1 MRKNILF
8 INHSIRDGGPGRSL
22 YYLLKHFDYKNFNVN
37 VLIPSKDTFSHKIEK
52 ADLDVDEI
60 VRPNF
65 PENLKKQNFSLF
77 GKKIS
82 IFFIDL
88 FINIIRLFI
97 MLFQM
102 RNIIKDKK
110 IDLIYCNGTQA
121 KIFGSI
127 VGLLYRIN
135 IIWHV
140 RNIQSNIFLKWLLN
154 TCSKISFVKKII
166 CVSNATRLQFT
177 DKSKTVVINNGI
189 DTNEYASSK
198 VEGKLRNEFQID
210 KETIIIGTAGRVVP
224 RKGFEYFIQLAGEI
238 SHKFKK
244 DCVFVLVG
252 DTPFYFNQ
260 KLMQKLKKS
269 VDDLNISKKFIF
281 TGYKSDVESYIT
293 DFDIFF
299 IPSRYPDPFPRVVIE
314 SMSLGKP
321 VIGFNIG
328 GIGEA
333 IDNNI
338 NGFSLDLDCKDVSA
352 QIVRLIEDNELRMK
366 MGYESRKKA
375 VSKYDS
381 RIIANK
387 IINEINSLV
396 SSSFKA

>member
-1 MRKNILF
+1 
-8 INHSIRDGGPGRSL
+8 
-22 YYLLKHFDYKNFNVN
+22 
-37 VLIPSKDTFSHKIEK
+37 
-52 ADLDVDEI
+52 
-60 VRPNF
+60 
-65 PENLKKQNFSLF
+65 
-77 GKKIS
+77 
-82 IFFIDL
+82 
-88 FINIIRLFI
+88 

-238 SHKFKK
+238 SHKFKGLHI
-244 DCVFVLVG
+244 CFSRGHPVL
-252 DTPFYFNQ
+252 F
-260 KLMQKLKKS
+260 
-269 VDDLNISKKFIF
+269 
-281 TGYKSDVESYIT
+281 
-293 DFDIFF
+293 
-299 IPSRYPDPFPRVVIE
+299 
-314 SMSLGKP
+314 
-321 VIGFNIG
+321 
-328 GIGEA
+328 
-333 IDNNI
+333 
-338 NGFSLDLDCKDVSA
+338 
-352 QIVRLIEDNELRMK
+352 
-366 MGYESRKKA
+366 
-375 VSKYDS
+375 
-381 RIIANK
+381 
-387 IINEINSLV
+387 
-396 SSSFKA
+396 

>member
-37 VLIPSKDTFSHKIEK
+37 VLIPSKNIFSDNIKK
-52 ADLDVDEI
+52 ANLDVNEI

-65 PENLKKQNFSLF
+65 PENLKKQNLSFF

-88 FINIIRLFI
+88 IINIIRLFV

-102 RNIIKDKK
+102 KRIIKDEK

-121 KIFGSI
+121 KIFGAL
-127 VGLLYRIN
+127 VGLVYKIE

-140 RNIQSNIFLKWLLN
+140 RNIQSNFFLKWLLN
-154 TCSKISFVKKII
+154 TCSKIDFVKRII
-166 CVSNATRLQFT
+166 CVSNATKSQFN
-177 DKSKTVVINNGI
+177 DQSKAIVINNGI
-189 DTNEYASSK
+189 DTNEYVPSK
-198 VEGKLRNEFQID
+198 VEAKLRNEFSID
-210 KETIIIGTAGRVVP
+210 KDKIIIGTAGRVVP
-224 RKGFEYFIQLAGEI
+224 RKGFEYFVQLAAEI

-244 DCVFVLVG
+244 DCIFVLVG

-260 KLMQKLKKS
+260 KLMLDLKKS
-269 VDDLNISKKFIF
+269 VDNLNISKKFIF

-293 DFDIFF
+293 DFNIFF
-299 IPSRYPDPFPRVVIE
+299 IPSRYPDPFPRVVVE

-338 NGFSLDLDCKDVSA
+338 NGFSLNVDSKDVSN
-352 QIVRLIEDNELRMK
+352 QIVRLIEDNQLRMR

-375 VSKYDS
+375 VAKYDS

-387 IINEINSLV
+387 IINEINLLV
-396 SSSFKA
+396 SSSFKT

>member
-37 VLIPSKDTFSHKIEK
+37 VLIPSKDTFSHKIEE
-52 ADLDVDEI
+52 ADLDVNEI

-77 GKKIS
+77 G
-82 IFFIDL
+82 
-88 FINIIRLFI
+88 
-97 MLFQM
+97 
-102 RNIIKDKK
+102 NIIKDKK

-244 DCVFVLVG
+244 DCIFVLVG

-281 TGYKSDVESYIT
+281 TGYKSDVESYIA

-333 IDNNI
+333 IDDNI